1 MAIPAEFQRAYPIYV
16 IAGEQPISLTETPD
30 GRLDLRGWDF
40 KKKKMTREAASWDDI
55 EALQPGLPVRE
66 SFQFSEGDVRKVT
79 KEEFDEAVA
88 RLARGESPT

>member
-1 MAIPAEFQRAYPIYV
+1 MALNLPIYRIV
-16 IAGEQPISLTETPD
+16 GAQPVSFEPTPD
-30 GRLDLRGWDF
+30 GGADLKGWDF
-40 KKKKMTREAASWDDI
+40 KKRKMTREAASWDDI

-79 KEEFDEAVA
+79 KEEFDKAVA

>member
-1 MAIPAEFQRAYPIYV
+1 MALDLPIYRIV
-16 IAGEQPISLTETPD
+16 GAQPVSFEPTPD
-30 GRLDLRGWDF
+30 GGARLLGWDF
-40 KKKKMTREAASWDDI
+40 KKRKMTREAASWDDI

-88 RLARGESPT
+88 GLVRGESPT